1 MSDNTY
7 AALPPVANIIV
18 INSENL
24 ELTPIRV
31 GEIPAFAG
39 AIQPILSRLSDSE
52 PNWIALIS
60 EHGDA
65 VIDAIAIAVH
75 RSPEWIK
82 ALELDDAVRLASK
95 VFEVNADFF
104 IQRLLPS
111 ITEAAA
117 HIEARMPGLT
127 QSSD

>member
-7 AALPPVANIIV
+7 AALPPVTNIIV
-18 INSENL
+18 INGENL

-39 AIQPILSRLSDSE
+39 AIRPILSSLSDSE
-52 PNWIALIS
+52 PNWVAMIS
-60 EHGDA
+60 EHGNA
-65 VIDAIAIAVH
+65 VIDAVAIAAR
-75 RSPEWIK
+75 RSPEWVK
-82 ALELDDAVRLASK
+82 DLELDDAVRLASK

>member
-7 AALPPVANIIV
+7 AGLPPAANVIV
-18 INSENL
+18 IDGENL

-39 AIQPILSRLSDSE
+39 AIQPILSGLSDSE
-52 PNWIALIS
+52 PNWVALIS
-60 EHGDA
+60 EHGDT
-65 VIDAIAIAVH
+65 VIDAIAIAAR
-75 RSPEWIK
+75 RSPEWVK
-82 ALELDDAVRLASK
+82 GLEIDDAVRLASK

-111 ITEAAA
+111 ITVAAA
-117 HIEARMPGLT
+117 TLEARMPGLT
-127 QSSD
+127 QSSG